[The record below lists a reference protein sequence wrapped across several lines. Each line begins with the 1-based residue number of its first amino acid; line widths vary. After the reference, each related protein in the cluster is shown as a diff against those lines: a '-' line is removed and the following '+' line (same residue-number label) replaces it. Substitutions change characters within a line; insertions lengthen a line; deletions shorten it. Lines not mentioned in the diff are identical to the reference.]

1 MVNILIN
8 WNIKLMRNDDGTL
21 EVLSSKDLMAL
32 LTSRFTE
39 NFDIA
44 FSYLNSDPEWYYTQ
58 IEEDWMISDFEAMD
72 CKYNWDTK
80 TWYSEDHWKK
90 KKKEEKELLKAQR
103 KAEKEA
109 EKEEK
114 KKNKKK

>member
-1 MVNILIN
+1 
-8 WNIKLMRNDDGTL
+8 MRNDDGTL

-32 LTSRFTE
+32 LKSRFTE

-58 IEEDWMISDFEAMD
+58 IEEDWMISDFESMD

-80 TWYSEDHWKK
+80 TRYSETHWKK
-90 KKKEEKELLKAQR
+90 KKEQKVEEVVVKKNS
-103 KAEKEA
+103 
-109 EKEEK
+109 K
-114 KKNKKK
+114 KK

>member
-1 MVNILIN
+1 
-8 WNIKLMRNDDGTL
+8 MRNDDGTL

-32 LTSRFTE
+32 LKSRFTE

-72 CKYNWDTK
+72 CKYNSDTK
-80 TWYSEDHWKK
+80 TRYSEIHWKK
-90 KKKEEKELLKAQR
+90 KKKEEKEREKAERKAQ
-103 KAEKEA
+103 KEA

-114 KKNKKK
+114 KNSKKK

>member
-32 LTSRFTE
+32 LKSRFTE

-44 FSYLNSDPEWYYTQ
+44 FCYLNSDPEWYYTQ
-58 IEEDWMISDFEAMD
+58 IEEDWMISEFESMD

-80 TWYSEDHWKK
+80 TRYSETHWKK
-90 KKKEEKELLKAQR
+90 KKEKVEEVVVKKNS
-103 KAEKEA
+103 
-109 EKEEK
+109 K
-114 KKNKKK
+114 KK